1 MMDFLKGI
9 LVALLVLVYFLSP
22 VDLCPGLIDDIAVVI
37 LGVMGTVGKR
47 IEA

>member
-1 MMDFLKGI
+1 MMDFLKGV
-9 LVALLVLVYFLSP
+9 LVALLVLVYVVSP

-37 LGVMGTVGKR
+37 LGIVGTVGKR